1 MLFSKTEYKEIF
13 LPFKYEREEPKIS
26 ELQGGK
32 YSYAKD
38 EIYRGSIGIEAYGNI
53 FGENKYCYSLYSA
66 DEKIID
72 EIVNSLK
79 NNPDKTIKV
88 ILKIKKGK
96 LKDFKIDLGSL
107 AEACNNEKFKSL
119 ELIGWGLN
127 DKSFED
133 SKQYKIIL

>member
-38 EIYRGSIGIEAYGNI
+38 EIYRGSIGIEAYGNM
-53 FGENKYCYSLYSA
+53 FGENRYCYSLYSA

-107 AEACNNEKFKSL
+107 AEVCNNEKFKSL

-133 SKQYKIIL
+133 SK

>member
-32 YSYAKD
+32 YSYEKD

-107 AEACNNEKFKSL
+107 AEVCNNEKFKSL

-133 SKQYKIIL
+133 SK

>member
-38 EIYRGSIGIEAYGNI
+38 EIYRGSIGIEAYGSI

-107 AEACNNEKFKSL
+107 AEVCNNEKFKSL

-127 DKSFED
+127 DKCFED
-133 SKQYKIIL
+133 SK

>member
-32 YSYAKD
+32 YSY
-38 EIYRGSIGIEAYGNI
+38 
-53 FGENKYCYSLYSA
+53 
-66 DEKIID
+66 
-72 EIVNSLK
+72 
-79 NNPDKTIKV
+79 KTIKV

-107 AEACNNEKFKSL
+107 AEVCNNEKFKSL

-133 SKQYKIIL
+133 SK

>member
-32 YSYAKD
+32 YSYAKN

-107 AEACNNEKFKSL
+107 AEVCNNEKFKSL

-133 SKQYKIIL
+133 SK

>member
-13 LPFKYEREEPKIS
+13 LPFKYEREEPRIS

-79 NNPDKTIKV
+79 NNSNKNIKV

-107 AEACNNEKFKSL
+107 AEVCNNEKFKSL

-133 SKQYKIIL
+133 YK

>member
-13 LPFKYEREEPKIS
+13 LPFKYEREEPRIS

-107 AEACNNEKFKSL
+107 AEVCNNEKFKSL

-127 DKSFED
+127 DKSF
-133 SKQYKIIL
+133 

>member
-107 AEACNNEKFKSL
+107 AEVCNYEKFKSL

-133 SKQYKIIL
+133 S

>member
-53 FGENKYCYSLYSA
+53 FGENKYCYSLY
-66 DEKIID
+66 
-72 EIVNSLK
+72 L
-79 NNPDKTIKV
+79 
-88 ILKIKKGK
+88 
-96 LKDFKIDLGSL
+96 
-107 AEACNNEKFKSL
+107 
-119 ELIGWGLN
+119 
-127 DKSFED
+127 
-133 SKQYKIIL
+133 

>member
-66 DEKIID
+66 DENIID

-107 AEACNNEKFKSL
+107 AEVCINEKFKSL

-133 SKQYKIIL
+133 SK

>member
-107 AEACNNEKFKSL
+107 AEVCNNEKFKSL

-133 SKQYKIIL
+133 SK

>member
-79 NNPDKTIKV
+79 NNSNKNIKV

-107 AEACNNEKFKSL
+107 AEVCNNEKFKSL

-133 SKQYKIIL
+133 SK

>member
-13 LPFKYEREEPKIS
+13 LPFKYEREEPRIS

-72 EIVNSLK
+72 EIVDLLK
-79 NNPDKTIKV
+79 NNPDKTVKV

-96 LKDFKIDLGSL
+96 LKDFKIDLDSL
-107 AEACNNEKFKSL
+107 AGVYNNQKFKLL
-119 ELIGWGLN
+119 ELLGWGLN

-133 SKQYKIIL
+133 SK

>member
-72 EIVNSLK
+72 EMVNSLK

-107 AEACNNEKFKSL
+107 AEVCNNEKFKSL

-133 SKQYKIIL
+133 SK

>member
-1 MLFSKTEYKEIF
+1 MLFSKTEYKEIL
-13 LPFKYEREEPKIS
+13 LPFKYEREEPQIS

-72 EIVNSLK
+72 EIVDLLK
-79 NNPDKTIKV
+79 NNPDKTVKV

-96 LKDFKIDLGSL
+96 LKDFKIDLDSL
-107 AEACNNEKFKSL
+107 SEVCNNEKFKSL

-133 SKQYKIIL
+133 SK

>member
-13 LPFKYEREEPKIS
+13 LPFKYEREEPEIS

-79 NNPDKTIKV
+79 NNSNKNIKV

-107 AEACNNEKFKSL
+107 AEVCNNEKFKSL

-133 SKQYKIIL
+133 SK

>member
-96 LKDFKIDLGSL
+96 LNDFKIDLGSL
-107 AEACNNEKFKSL
+107 AEVCNNEKFKSL

-133 SKQYKIIL
+133 SK

>member
-96 LKDFKIDLGSL
+96 LKDFKINLGSL
-107 AEACNNEKFKSL
+107 AEVCNNEKFKSL

-133 SKQYKIIL
+133 SK

>member
-79 NNPDKTIKV
+79 NNSDKTIKV

-107 AEACNNEKFKSL
+107 AEVCNNEKFKSL

>member
-13 LPFKYEREEPKIS
+13 LPFKYEREEPRIS

-107 AEACNNEKFKSL
+107 AEVCNNEKFKSL

-133 SKQYKIIL
+133 SK

>member
-13 LPFKYEREEPKIS
+13 LPFKYEREEPRIS

-79 NNPDKTIKV
+79 NNPDRTVKV

-107 AEACNNEKFKSL
+107 AEVCNNEKFKSL

-133 SKQYKIIL
+133 SK

>member
-1 MLFSKTEYKEIF
+1 MLFSKTEYKEIL

-66 DEKIID
+66 EENIID
-72 EIVNSLK
+72 EIADLLK
-79 NNPDKTIKV
+79 NNPDKTVKV

-96 LKDFKIDLGSL
+96 LKDFKIDLDSL
-107 AEACNNEKFKSL
+107 AEVYNNQKFKSL
-119 ELIGWGLN
+119 ELMGWGLN

-133 SKQYKIIL
+133 SK

>member
-32 YSYAKD
+32 YSYSKD

-107 AEACNNEKFKSL
+107 AEVCNNEKFKSL

-133 SKQYKIIL
+133 SK